1 MRLPLLFNFNVG
13 INNINGSLP
22 KFRNVAILQFT
33 ANAFTGSIPSE
44 YGLLGNLTELNL
56 DYNAGITGSVPIE
69 LVECDKLTLLSMIG
83 TGISGNVTFCES
95 FGDNIKVRV
104 TDGSIC
110 GEECE
115 CCCVTS

>member
-1 MRLPLLFNFNVG
+1 MSYFDVIYND
-13 INNINGSLP
+13 INGSLP
-22 KFRNVAILQFT
+22 MFQNIEILQFS
-33 ANAFTGSIPSE
+33 ANAFTGSIPTE
-44 YGLLGNLTELNL
+44 YGLLGNLTEVNL
-56 DYNAGITGSVPIE
+56 DYNAGITGSVPSE
-69 LVECDKLTLLSMIG
+69 LVECDKLTFLSMIG

-104 TDGSIC
+104 NDGSIC

>member
-1 MRLPLLFNFNVG
+1 MRLPLLSYFNVG
-13 INNINGSLP
+13 INNFNGSLP
-22 KFRNVAILQFT
+22 MFQNVTTLRLS
-33 ANAFTGSIPSE
+33 ANAFTGSIPTE

-56 DYNAGITGSVPIE
+56 DYNAGITGSVPSE
-69 LVECDKLTLLSMIG
+69 LGECDKLTLLSMVG

-95 FGDNIKVRV
+95 FGDNIEVRV